1 MALAE
6 YREEWKLSAFG
17 MKTSKSPFFALFE
30 TSTHGSCKE
39 MSNTSRPFQLRTTAI
54 LAGGAAS
61 RLGGRDK
68 GLVGLLG
75 RPLIAWTLEALALVP
90 GQPRLIVAN
99 RNLDQYARFA
109 PTISD
114 KRREDFAGPL
124 AGVAAALDVC
134 ATTWLYTVPVDCV
147 RPRAEIL
154 EALWAASMTHEGD
167 VVVAH
172 DGTRRQP
179 LFALYRSTLAASAE
193 RALAEGAG
201 VMRWQDS
208 LNILEID
215 LSALPDDAWL
225 NLNTPEDLA
234 LMTERMS

>member
-1 MALAE
+1 MT
-6 YREEWKLSAFG
+6 SANAQ
-17 MKTSKSPFFALFE
+17 TRCI
-30 TSTHGSCKE
+30 TI
-39 MSNTSRPFQLRTTAI
+39 AI

-61 RLGGRDK
+61 RMGGRDK
-68 GLVGLLG
+68 GLVRLLE
-75 RPLIAWTLEALALVP
+75 RPIIDWAIEALALEP
-90 GQPRLIVAN
+90 GQSRLIVAN
-99 RNLDQYARFA
+99 RHLDQYARFA

-114 KRREDFAGPL
+114 KYPEDFAGPL
-124 AGVAAALDVC
+124 AGVAAALGVC
-134 ATTWLYTVPVDCV
+134 ATPWLYTIPVDCV
-147 RPRAEIL
+147 RPRQDIL
-154 EALWAASMTHEGD
+154 NALWAGSMTREAD
-167 VVVAH
+167 AVVAH

-193 RALAEGAG
+193 EALAAGAG

-208 LNILEID
+208 LNTLEVD